1 MTRPIDGFSKLPKQE
16 KIDWLIQKYLEND
29 TDFESV
35 LKQYW
40 NENLELQ
47 KLHDEFSENT
57 ISNFYLPYG
66 IAPNFLI
73 NGKLYAIPMAVEE
86 SSVVAAAAKA
96 AKFWMERGGFQ
107 TTIINTE
114 KLVHTHFIFNGNK

>member
-1 MTRPIDGFSKLPKQE
+1 MRRPIDGFSKLPKQE
-16 KIDWLIQKYLEND
+16 KIDWLIQEYLEND

-40 NENLELQ
+40 NEDLELQ

-73 NGKLYAIPMAVEE
+73 NGKTIRYPYGCGREFGSG
-86 SSVVAAAAKA
+86 SSS
-96 AKFWMERGGFQ
+96 Q
-107 TTIINTE
+107 SC
-114 KLVHTHFIFNGNK
+114 